1 VNLDA
6 SGKEEIHLME
16 MEVMNYTMAGDGGGI
31 PINQEFTVPSS
42 TRAVTMFIQ
51 DQSAGKNTSCPPSR
65 FTNARPFGEDALYM
79 HDYQI
84 EYANMTKPTIRIDSV
99 YSDTKNSM
107 YQRYVST
114 ALESGQFFQLT
125 GCETFEEWC
134 ERGPIFH
141 ETFIKSADNLA
152 TRLHVV
158 ANYSEINTIS
168 RLFIVAHYSR
178 TIKIIRQNGLV
189 VSVTSSSV

>member
-1 VNLDA
+1 
-6 SGKEEIHLME
+6 
-16 MEVMNYTMAGDGGGI
+16 
-31 PINQEFTVPSS
+31 
-42 TRAVTMFIQ
+42 
-51 DQSAGKNTSCPPSR
+51 
-65 FTNARPFGEDALYM
+65 
-79 HDYQI
+79 
-84 EYANMTKPTIRIDSV
+84 MTKPTIRIDSDYKV
-99 YSDTKNSM
+99 TVNTL

-114 ALESGQFFQLT
+114 ALESGQFFNLT

-141 ETFIKSADNLA
+141 EIFIKSADNLA

-158 ANYSEINTIS
+158 ANYRKMTHIS
-168 RLFIVAHYSR
+168 RLFVVAHYSR

>member
-1 VNLDA
+1 
-6 SGKEEIHLME
+6 
-16 MEVMNYTMAGDGGGI
+16 
-31 PINQEFTVPSS
+31 
-42 TRAVTMFIQ
+42 MFIQ
-51 DQSAGKNTSCPPSR
+51 DQSAGKDTSCPPSR
-65 FTNARPFGEDALYM
+65 FANTMNLALGDGTSDGLLL

-84 EYANMTKPTIRIDSV
+84 EYANMTKPTIRIDSD
-99 YSDTKNSM
+99 YTDTANTM

-114 ALESGQFFQLT
+114 ALESGQFFNLT

-158 ANYSEINTIS
+158 ANYTRMTTTKVVCLLLPIIDAQS
-168 RLFIVAHYSR
+168 RA
-178 TIKIIRQNGLV
+178 
-189 VSVTSSSV
+189 

>member
-1 VNLDA
+1 
-6 SGKEEIHLME
+6 
-16 MEVMNYTMAGDGGGI
+16 MNYTMQPSTSTV

-42 TRAVTMFIQ
+42 TRAITMFIQ
-51 DQSAGKNTSCPPSR
+51 DQSAGKDTSCPPSR
-65 FTNARPFGEDALYM
+65 FTNKCDAKDGSLDALGL

-84 EYANMTKPTIRIDSV
+84 EYANMTKPTIRIDSDYKPDV
-99 YSDTKNSM
+99 FENTM
-107 YQRYVST
+107 YQRYIST

-125 GCETFEEWC
+125 GCETFAEWC

-158 ANYSEINTIS
+158 ANYRKMTHIS
-168 RLFIVAHYSR
+168 RLFVVAHYSR

>member
-1 VNLDA
+1 
-6 SGKEEIHLME
+6 
-16 MEVMNYTMAGDGGGI
+16 MNYTMNGTGSAV

-42 TRAVTMFIQ
+42 TRAITMFIQ
-51 DQSAGKNTSCPPSR
+51 DQTAGKVRSCPPSK
-65 FTNARPFGEDALYM
+65 FTNAFPHHDDALFL

-84 EYANMTKPTIRIDSV
+84 EYANMTKPTIRIDSD
-99 YSDTKNSM
+99 YSDIKNTM

-114 ALESGQFFQLT
+114 ALESGQFFNLT

-158 ANYSEINTIS
+158 ANYSEINVVS